1 MSHETPNS
9 CIRCRVNSCRY
20 HMENKDFCS
29 LNAIQ
34 IEPCECVSCGK
45 TSEES
50 FCGSYKHK

>member
-34 IEPCECVSCGK
+34 VEPCECVSCGK